1 MEKVK
6 EKNEWIGWVKAIGL
20 AVMLAFVIRFFL
32 FVPIVVEGSSMMP
45 TLEEDD
51 IVVVNKIG
59 AKFVEYNRFDVIV
72 LNQTKKHIISS
83 VLSGC
88 KVII

>member
-32 FVPIVVEGSSMMP
+32 FVPIVVEGIFY
-45 TLEEDD
+45 DA
-51 IVVVNKIG
+51 N
-59 AKFVEYNRFDVIV
+59 A
-72 LNQTKKHIISS
+72 
-83 VLSGC
+83 
-88 KVII
+88 